1 MEKKTLGSLISALRR
16 ASGMTQK
23 DLAEKLNVSDKA
35 VSRWERDESAPDLT
49 LLPLIADLFHITVD
63 ELLRGQRSAP
73 STPVNEDG
81 NIEDRKEESPRRQK
95 LLLANSFRRYQTL
108 LYIPRGLALLGL
120 LVAMICN
127 FGFLRAVLG
136 FLFGITFE
144 IAAIICTLVFAS
156 NAFPTDEVEYDKEL
170 ISNYKRAVLTHKYYI
185 FRAVFVLLIPIF
197 LIGVGWFSTGS
208 HVVGVAISS
217 FSALLVLVVLMLL
230 VCALL
235 SELGKFVI
243 LPRWMKKYGICETEK
258 EIKTR
263 KEMGRLTKRCIVI
276 LVCSLII
283 PAIALSVLL
292 SLSEFAF
299 TKGTEFDSYEEFKS
313 YIETYKPQI
322 SYYDQ
327 DVIVYES
334 VLEDEE
340 QEDDIPGVYQS
351 VYALNENGKEDYSK
365 LLCRY
370 CHRNGEVIRVRWS
383 SENADRLPVRVY
395 TVHHSAQS
403 ESIRA
408 ALCATAVAIMLAEV
422 VFSFVLYFKKR
433 SKILKEA

>member
-49 LLPLIADLFHITVD
+49 LLPLIADLFNITVD
-63 ELLRGQRSAP
+63 ELLRGQRRSVTEA
-73 STPVNEDG
+73 SENAEQTEYK
-81 NIEDRKEESPRRQK
+81 KEENNHRQK
-95 LLLANSFRRYQTL
+95 MLLANSMRRFKSFMF
-108 LYIPRGLALLGL
+108 IPIGLEAAGL

-127 FGFLRAVLG
+127 FGFYRAALG
-136 FLFGITFE
+136 FLFGTTFMV
-144 IAAIICTLVFAS
+144 AAVICSFVFTGMAL
-156 NAFPTDEVEYDKEL
+156 PTNEDEYDSLL
-170 ISNYKRAVLTHKYYI
+170 INEYKRNVLTYTYKVLFAALVVMIPIVLIGIVWLDSGSSFVGLPIYSFI
-185 FRAVFVLLIPIF
+185 IMTPIFVLV
-197 LIGVGWFSTGS
+197 IGGMM
-208 HVVGVAISS
+208 HEI
-217 FSALLVLVVLMLL
+217 
-230 VCALL
+230 
-235 SELGKFVI
+235 GKFVI

-258 EIKTR
+258 EVKIR
-263 KEMGRLTKRCIVI
+263 KGMGRLTKRCIII
-276 LVCSLII
+276 LVCSLVI

-299 TKGTEFDSYEEFKS
+299 TKGTEFESYEEFKS

-327 DVIVYES
+327 DVIVYEDI
-334 VLEDEE
+334 LEGEE
-340 QEDDIPGVYQS
+340 QENDVQGVYQS

-408 ALCATAVAIMLAEV
+408 AFCATAVAIMLAEV
-422 VFSFVLYFKKR
+422 VFSFVLYLKKR